1 MKLSL
6 TVFLAD
12 SHLVIEADNIGTLAQ
27 TFVTARQLSAEGHL
41 PKLGYAP
48 DSGVYVG
55 TDGLAHATPEADP
68 NVVALQPRDERDTER
83 PGKKPR
89 VKKDAQAEP
98 KPEEPKPEEPTP
110 EEPTP
115 EEPTPEVARKVT
127 REEAT
132 DALTALLK
140 DKGSDV
146 VAALLRRFGVP
157 RFGLYVADDYAEFVA
172 AVKDAS

>member
-6 TVFLAD
+6 TVFFD
-12 SHLVIEADNIGTLAQ
+12 NVHLVIESEDLAAL
-27 TFVTARQLSAEGHL
+27 TRAFVTVRQLSAEGHL
-41 PKLGYAP
+41 PTLGAPNPPTFSP

-55 TDGLAHATPEADP
+55 TDGLAHATPDADP
-68 NVVALQPRDERDTER
+68 NVVPLQPRDARETER
-83 PGKKPR
+83 PGRKPR
-89 VKKDAQAEP
+89 VKKDPPPAAAEP
-98 KPEEPKPEEPTP
+98 KTDGK
-110 EEPTP
+110 P